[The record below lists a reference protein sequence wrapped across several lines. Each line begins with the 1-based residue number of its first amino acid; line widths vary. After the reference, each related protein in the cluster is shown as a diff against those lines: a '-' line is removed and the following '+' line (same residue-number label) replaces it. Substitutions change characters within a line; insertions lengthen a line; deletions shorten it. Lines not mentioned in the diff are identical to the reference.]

1 MAVLNG
7 LAKAARGGFMDWR
20 RGISTSDC
28 VEDIHDCEAVI
39 QKAKRHLAALIVDR
53 MTVERKIATLGRVI
67 RKSEAEIAELLE
79 SEDQALAMFVAEDV
93 LSYEAQRER
102 LRQLHTD
109 ISQLEQAISRNLYDD
124 IQIIKRLRATLLA
137 QSQARRT
144 GRDTNVVELR
154 DIRQTL
160 GRIRSNQQWSAG
172 ILTTRERLE
181 AELHPRS
188 LSTQQPRPSRQQ
200 LEEVLYRVVKRHLV
214 V

>member
-67 RKSEAEIAELLE
+67 RKSEGEIAELLE

-93 LSYEAQRER
+93 LSYEAQRDR
-102 LRQLHTD
+102 LRQLHVD
-109 ISQLEQAISRNLYDD
+109 ISQLEQTISRSLFDD
-124 IQIIKRLRATLLA
+124 IQVIKRLRATLLA
-137 QSQARRT
+137 QSQADRA
-144 GRDTNVVELR
+144 GRITNVVELR

-172 ILTTRERLE
+172 ILVTRERLE
-181 AELHPRS
+181 AELNPRS
-188 LSTQQPRPSRQQ
+188 LLPQPRPAREE
-200 LEEVLYRVVKRHLV
+200 LEQVLYRVVKRHLV

>member
-1 MAVLNG
+1 
-7 LAKAARGGFMDWR
+7 MDWR

-28 VEDIHDCEAVI
+28 VGDIHDCEAVI

-53 MTVERKIATLGRVI
+53 MTVERKIATLGRII
-67 RKSEAEIAELLE
+67 RKSEGEIAELLE

-93 LSYEAQRER
+93 LSYDAQRER

-109 ISQLEQAISRNLYDD
+109 ISQLEQAISRSLYED

-137 QSQARRT
+137 QSQASRS
-144 GRDTNVVELR
+144 GKDTNVVELR

-172 ILTTRERLE
+172 ILATRERLE
-181 AELHPRS
+181 AELNPRS
-188 LSTQQPRPSRQQ
+188 LAPQEPRPGREE
-200 LEEVLYRVVKRHLV
+200 LEQVLYRVVKRHLV

>member
-1 MAVLNG
+1 
-7 LAKAARGGFMDWR
+7 MDWR

-28 VEDIHDCEAVI
+28 VGDIHDCEAVI

-53 MTVERKIATLGRVI
+53 MTVERKIATLGRII
-67 RKSEAEIAELLE
+67 RKSEGEIAELLE

-93 LSYEAQRER
+93 LSYDAQRGR
-102 LRQLHTD
+102 LRQLHAD
-109 ISQLEQAISRNLYDD
+109 ISQLEQAISRSLYED

-137 QSQARRT
+137 QSQASRSGT
-144 GRDTNVVELR
+144 VTNVVELR

-160 GRIRSNQQWSAG
+160 GRVRSNQQWSAG
-172 ILTTRERLE
+172 ILATRERLE

-188 LSTQQPRPSRQQ
+188 LAPLEPRPSREE
-200 LEEVLYRVVKRHLV
+200 LEQVLYRVVKRHLV